1 MLKLFTATVSL
12 ISLTALISSCN
23 PNQAN
28 TSGGTMSTTDSPQIQ
43 SSMHGNHDKMMHH
56 SKNGKE
62 NSDHGMNHTMDLGP
76 ADEEYDL
83 RFIDAMIPHH
93 EGALVMAEAV
103 LSNSSRDELK
113 ALAKEIIEAQKQEI
127 TEMQEWRKAWY
138 PSAPSKPIA
147 WHSGMN
153 HSMPMTEVQISAM
166 GMDMDLG
173 EADDEFDLR
182 FIDAMIPHHEAAVTM
197 AQDMLNKSQR
207 EEMQKL
213 ANDII
218 NSQQAEIN
226 QLKSWRQEWYG
237 K

>member
-1 MLKLFTATVSL
+1 MKETILYLTKMLKLFTATVSL

-23 PNQAN
+23 LNQAN

-43 SSMHGNHDKMMHH
+43 S
-56 SKNGKE
+56 
-62 NSDHGMNHTMDLGP
+62 
-76 ADEEYDL
+76 
-83 RFIDAMIPHH
+83 
-93 EGALVMAEAV
+93 
-103 LSNSSRDELK
+103 
-113 ALAKEIIEAQKQEI
+113 
-127 TEMQEWRKAWY
+127 
-138 PSAPSKPIA
+138 
-147 WHSGMN
+147 
-153 HSMPMTEVQISAM
+153 SMPMTEVQISAM

-213 ANDII
+213 ANAII